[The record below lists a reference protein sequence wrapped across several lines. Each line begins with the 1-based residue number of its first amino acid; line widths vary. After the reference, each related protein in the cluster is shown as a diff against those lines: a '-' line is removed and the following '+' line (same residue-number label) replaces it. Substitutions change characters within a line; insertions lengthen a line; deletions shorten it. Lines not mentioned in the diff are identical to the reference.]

1 MKRHEWCVYGTFVS
15 FRLIQFMMSSPII
28 SLVES
33 LKWITMRTFS
43 EVATYFRGAVKVF
56 ELVQSSRDAMR
67 FLTCTDCSWL
77 RVVEVY
83 VVIRG

>member
-1 MKRHEWCVYGTFVS
+1 MVCVQYFRFVS
-15 FRLIQFMMSSPII
+15 PYSIHDVVADNLIGCKPKMDHN
-28 SLVES
+28 ED
-33 LKWITMRTFS
+33 FS
-43 EVATYFRGAVKVF
+43 KVVTYFRGAGKVF

-83 VVIRG
+83 VVVRG